1 MVSVANFGLCGCRF
15 ESCWD
20 SGLRNQRLGGNSVD
34 PNEVA
39 HYEPPHL
46 GLQCLRIQLH
56 IFSVFGTLC
65 VSLTLF
71 WWPTLNSC
79 YGV

>member
-1 MVSVANFGLCGCRF
+1 MWLSVRVL
-15 ESCWD
+15 
-20 SGLRNQRLGGNSVD
+20 LGFRTQKSKTRTNSVD

-56 IFSVFGTLC
+56 VFSVFGTLC

-71 WWPTLNSC
+71 WWPTLTF
-79 YGV
+79 VMV